1 MRDKYIREITKAV
14 DEVNEAAKILDK
26 NHDLFNSST
35 DLADKDMKR
44 LELSVEQLLCKI
56 KKAREN
62 K

>member
-14 DEVNEAAKILDK
+14 DEVNEAAKILDQH
-26 NHDLFNSST
+26 HDIFNSPT
-35 DLADKDMKR
+35 DLEDEDMKR

>member
-14 DEVNEAAKILDK
+14 DEVNEAAKTLDQ
-26 NHDLFNSST
+26 NHDIFNWST
-35 DLADKDMKR
+35 DLEDEDMKR